1 MSDDQQVSVLGLV
14 GQAIEIQSDLD
25 RRLLDAKKS
34 ESAEEISSAMDGLCR
49 DVLKWVTD
57 WVKLGKRAVFGE
69 GCVLSWVDKW
79 WEQLGPL
86 HAQYSSFDDFAKQET
101 GEEYSTYR
109 AKIAIYRVFLLNE
122 FRVPR
127 IAELGPSVFLDVP
140 IGKLQ
145 KAVAKAKRN
154 QMDDEQWEALLDPN
168 VNDASFR
175 QILMRFARLEEGEE
189 GESCGEL
196 IEGRE
201 GRTVFDLAT
210 GDLVYYGEKQ
220 NDFGVVIGKL
230 DSRAKSDEV
239 REEIDRIVSVANIR
253 RRE

>member
-1 MSDDQQVSVLGLV
+1 MAETTEVNVLGLV
-14 GQAIEIQSDLD
+14 GQAIEVQSDLD
-25 RRLLDAKKS
+25 RRLMDAKKQ
-34 ESAEEISSAMDGLCR
+34 ESSDKVAVAMDELCR
-49 DVLKWVTD
+49 DVLKWVGD

-69 GCVLSWVDKW
+69 GCVLAWVDKW
-79 WEQLGPL
+79 WEQLEPM

-101 GEEYSTYR
+101 AEEYSTYR

-122 FRVPR
+122 YRVPK

-168 VNDASFR
+168 VNDAAFR
-175 QILMRFARLEEGEE
+175 QILMRIGEGGG
-189 GESCGEL
+189 GESGGEL

-201 GRTVFDLAT
+201 GRTVFDLGT
-210 GDLVYYGEKQ
+210 GDLVYYGEKTD
-220 NDFGVVIGKL
+220 DFGVVIGKL
-230 DSRAKSDEV
+230 DPRVKSDEA
-239 REEIDRIVSVANIR
+239 REEIDRIVTVANIR